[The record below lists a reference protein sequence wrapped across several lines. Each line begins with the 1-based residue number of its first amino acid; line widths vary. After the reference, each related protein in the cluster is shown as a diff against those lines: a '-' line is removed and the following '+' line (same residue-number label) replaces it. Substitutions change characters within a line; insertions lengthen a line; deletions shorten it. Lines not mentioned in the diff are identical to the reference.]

1 MIENENLHLHRDVST
16 LLDTSDMIE
25 KKLNEI
31 DALQRMI
38 YDNQS
43 NLSDLISRAAM
54 LIANLNK
61 NKGMLYATGNGG
73 AMATASHL
81 VAELSGRFKYENTTV
96 PASTLGADAALT
108 TALGNDYQSFDGI
121 LMREVAAKVR
131 EGDIFVGLT
140 TSGSFNIL
148 QAAAE
153 ALERNVSVIL
163 LIGNKEDNKQVNFE
177 TRIRQ
182 RVVGG
187 IYKEMVVIPCYGF
200 TYTPIIQEYH
210 MMIVHLICEM
220 VDEILV
226 NGGRVHEEG

>member
-1 MIENENLHLHRDVST
+1 MIENENLHRDVST
-16 LLDTSDMIE
+16 RLDACDMIE

-43 NLSDLISRAAM
+43 DLSDLVSRAAK

-96 PASTLGADAALT
+96 PASTLGTDAALT
-108 TALGNDYQSFDGI
+108 TALGNDYRSFDDI
-121 LMREVAAKVR
+121 LMREVTAKVR
-131 EGDIFVGLT
+131 SGDVFVGLT

-153 ALERNVSVIL
+153 ALERNAKVIL
-163 LIGNKEDNKQVNFE
+163 LIGEEKDNKNVKFE

>member
-1 MIENENLHLHRDVST
+1 MIENEELHQDV
-16 LLDTSDMIE
+16 SDMID

-38 YDNQS
+38 FDNQPDLS
-43 NLSDLISRAAM
+43 NLIMRAAKLIS
-54 LIANLNK
+54 NLNK
-61 NKGMLYATGNGG
+61 DRGMLYAIGNGG

-96 PASTLGADAALT
+96 PASTLGAEAALA
-108 TALGNDYQSFDGI
+108 TALGNDYRSFDDI
-121 LMREVAAKVR
+121 LMREVTAKVR
-131 EGDIFVGLT
+131 SGDVLVGLT

-153 ALERNVSVIL
+153 ALERNAKVIL
-163 LIGNKEDNKQVNFE
+163 LIGEEKDNKNVKFE

-187 IYKEMVVIPCYGF
+187 IYKEVVVIPCYGF
-200 TYTPIIQEYH
+200 THTPIIQEYH

-226 NGGRVHEEG
+226 NGGIEYEEG